1 MYASFKDKK
10 RGFAHFICSAFA
22 SYCTITLEL
31 PTVPLNRQ
39 YLRGSNYTTM
49 INPFVAPTTILYLVE
64 YYTTSAVVY
73 TAYLSVPGG
82 ECWIF

>member
-1 MYASFKDKK
+1 M
-10 RGFAHFICSAFA
+10 
-22 SYCTITLEL
+22 
-31 PTVPLNRQ
+31 PLNRQ